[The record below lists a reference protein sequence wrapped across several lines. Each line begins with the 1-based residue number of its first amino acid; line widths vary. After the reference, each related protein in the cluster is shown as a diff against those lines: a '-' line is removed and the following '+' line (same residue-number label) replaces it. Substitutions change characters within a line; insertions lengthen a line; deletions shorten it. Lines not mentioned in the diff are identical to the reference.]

1 MDYLIF
7 IGTAV
12 FCAAVGAI
20 LYRYFRAHIRPRII
34 VIGVAGAWVLLAVA
48 FLALYS
54 PRRALFTAV
63 REGNLEQVRQVL
75 EEHPSWLETKDLGG
89 DTPLA
94 EAVIHG
100 RKEVVQFL
108 LGKGALPDHPPD
120 RWVETT
126 RVIAPLLYAAYYGR
140 VDIGRV
146 LLEHGANVNAEGF
159 SHRDSAL
166 QVASG
171 RGHLA
176 FAEMLIQH
184 GADVNERNDV
194 GETAL
199 IDASGQG
206 HLAVVRLLLA
216 HGADV
221 SPKDQSGQSA
231 LCEAAEHGH
240 ADVVRVLLE
249 AGADVDDA
257 PHPDSLKWDGHDEV
271 YRILKEAGA
280 WD

>member
-20 LYRYFRAHIRPRII
+20 LYRYFRAYIRPRII

-48 FLALYS
+48 FLVLYS

-63 REGNLEQVRQVL
+63 REGDLEQVRRIL
-75 EEHPSWLETKDLGG
+75 EEHPSWLKTKDLGG

-108 LGKGALPDHPPD
+108 LGKGALPGHPPD

-126 RVIAPLLYAAYYGR
+126 RVIAPLLYAAYYDR

-159 SHRDSAL
+159 RHRDSAL

-176 FAEMLIQH
+176 FAEMLLAH
-184 GADVNERNDV
+184 GADVNERNDI

-199 IDASGQG
+199 MDACEQG
-206 HLAVVRLLLA
+206 YLAVVRLLLA
-216 HGADV
+216 HGADM
-221 SPKDQSGQSA
+221 SPRDQSGESA
-231 LCEAAEHGH
+231 IWEAAENGH

-249 AGADVDDA
+249 AGADLDGV
-257 PHPDSLKWDGHDEV
+257 PHPYSLKRRGHDEV
-271 YRILKEAGA
+271 YRLLKEAGA
-280 WD
+280 WR